1 MKKANG
7 LPIYGLACPKQ
18 QMTTTYLS
26 PKERK
31 CGCKINAPTKQAP
44 ISYGNPVN
52 TLPDVGSQIFDSV
65 TNSPFEEQTVHIQNL
80 SNGETTVTQ
89 PNGFFLIKAQPSD
102 DLKITHVGY
111 GDIIIKAS
119 ELTDKIVLDES
130 SEFLD
135 EIVLSPKAKK
145 TGMVLLGLA
154 AFFGIVYA
162 SADDDKKTS

>member
-18 QMTTTYLS
+18 QITTTFLS
-26 PKERK
+26 PNEKK
-31 CGCKINAPTKQAP
+31 CGCKIKPMKQAP
-44 ISYGNPVN
+44 INYGNPVN

-65 TNSPFEEQTVHIQNL
+65 TNSPFEEQTVHILNMN
-80 SNGETTVTQ
+80 NGEATVTQ

-135 EIVLSPKAKK
+135 EIVLSPKTKK
-145 TGMVLLGLA
+145 TGLVLLGLA
-154 AFFGIVYA
+154 AVFGIVYA
-162 SADDDKKTS
+162 SSDDDKKTA